1 MSGGGALGFSKSKS
15 RSGSEQSTFVDPSQQ
30 PFLDF
35 VRSSAQGLQ
44 GQQQQQIGGLF
55 DLAGSLGGQGQDF
68 LSGLQG
74 TQQQLG
80 EGFGGGFGQGQ
91 AGIDA
96 LTAQSQGRGLGQG
109 QLQRIASGSDPAVQ
123 GQIDALGSDLAR
135 QFSQL
140 LPGITNQ
147 AVGGG
152 QLGGGRQGVAQG
164 LLGQATQDAFGQ
176 GAADIR
182 FQDLQRQFGAASTLQ
197 QGQQAAGGAL
207 GQLGGQQELATAGL
221 NQAGLLGQG
230 QLGLGG
236 LQSLQGL
243 FNLGFSPFE
252 AEFSPLQNLN
262 QIIGGPTVLGSG
274 TSFGRTD
281 AFSADVS
288 GGGGF
293 L

>member
-1 MSGGGALGFSKSKS
+1 MGGSLGFSKTKS

-35 VRSSAQGLQ
+35 ARANAQQLA

-55 DLAGSLGGQGQDF
+55 DLAGGLGGQGQNF
-68 LSGLQG
+68 LGGLQS
-74 TQQQLG
+74 TQQTLQQ
-80 EGFGGGFGQGQ
+80 GFGGGFGQGQ
-91 AGIDA
+91 GGIDA
-96 LTAQSQGRGLGQG
+96 LSQLSQGQGLGQG
-109 QLQRIASGSDPAVQ
+109 QLQRIAGGNDPAVQ

-140 LPGITNQ
+140 LPGIESE
-147 AVGGG
+147 AIGGG

-197 QGQQAAGGAL
+197 QGQTQAGGAL
-207 GQLGGQQELATAGL
+207 GQLGGQQALATAGL
-221 NQAGLLGQG
+221 NQAGQLGSG

-252 AEFSPLQNLN
+252 AEFTPLQNLA
-262 QIIGGPTVLGSG
+262 QIIGGPTVLGEG
-274 TSFGRTD
+274 TSFGKTD
-281 AFSADVS
+281 AFSFDTS
-288 GGGGF
+288 GGVG